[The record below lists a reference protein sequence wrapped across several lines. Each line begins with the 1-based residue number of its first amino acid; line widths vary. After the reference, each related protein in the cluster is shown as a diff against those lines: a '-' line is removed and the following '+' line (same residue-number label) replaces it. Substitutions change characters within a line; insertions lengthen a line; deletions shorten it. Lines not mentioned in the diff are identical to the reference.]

1 LHFNFFFSLSFF
13 EFFEGFMRIGYMWV
27 VRLELTSVRLM
38 DKAEQGDKEQ
48 LSGVI
53 MKASYGEMREGREG
67 ETCASAIDFPFDLGS
82 PDTRKEPVVICKPK
96 RQPWHLREIGI

>member
-1 LHFNFFFSLSFF
+1 MSNRRKRERREVGRKKFLHFNLFFSFHFWSFF
-13 EFFEGFMRIGYMWV
+13 EGCMCIGYMWV

-38 DKAEQGDKEQ
+38 DKAEQGNRQQ

-67 ETCASAIDFPFDLGS
+67 ERAPAL
-82 PDTRKEPVVICKPK
+82 
-96 RQPWHLREIGI
+96 

>member
-1 LHFNFFFSLSFF
+1 
-13 EFFEGFMRIGYMWV
+13 MWV

-38 DKAEQGDKEQ
+38 DKAEQGNRQQ

-82 PDTRKEPVVICKPK
+82 PDTRKERRYLQTEASAVASDRDWNKMLGSTP
-96 RQPWHLREIGI
+96 HLLRP

>member
-1 LHFNFFFSLSFF
+1 
-13 EFFEGFMRIGYMWV
+13 MCIGYMWV

-38 DKAEQGDKEQ
+38 DKAEQGNRQQ

-67 ETCASAIDFPFDLGS
+67 ERAPAL
-82 PDTRKEPVVICKPK
+82 
-96 RQPWHLREIGI
+96 